1 MHIRSVGRFA
11 VRCLSLVLL
20 FAPLAL
26 SQTAPEVEKGIKLF
40 GSYQGG
46 GIDNV
51 SLSNGGLV
59 LQSPLL
65 SYAQRGDLAY
75 PVVLMYSSKSYALY
89 QPPCLP
95 PSKPSQCIH
104 QFIFGEPPDGSPES
118 AGNSVTLGFEG
129 FPTVNLVDTSTGFS
143 LNGNPQDI
151 NSYSALMQDG
161 AQHQLVNT
169 DSGKAAIDASGWVTN
184 NRGLTDSQGAING
197 ALDRNGNQITAT
209 QDTLGRAFTAAPG
222 PVTPAGTPPASTAS
236 LGQCPALGYSNQPAT
251 FAYSWSLPSTNG
263 GSLALILCY
272 ASVYVRTNFFA
283 GVDPTHYQ
291 EVNQSF
297 TMLQSVV
304 LPDNSHWAFQYDA
317 ADPNNTASFAYGELT
332 QVAFPAGGSISYTY
346 TGWGGCSSGFSRA
359 VRTRTVNAS
368 STDDV
373 SRTWQYNL
381 AGIGA
386 NHSLQNVV
394 TAPDLND
401 TVHTFTGLGGICSL
415 YETQVDYYQGS
426 AASGTLLKTVKTDYQ
441 FTPNP
446 YDSKAISTGRLD
458 MAQSVTNV
466 LPNRVT
472 TILPNGLVSKV
483 ETDFDAAL
491 AYHGPLDGIQHND
504 QTCSLSGVDNT
515 PICTY
520 TAPTTM
526 PVTNYTASY
535 GRPIAR
541 REFDWGQSAPG
552 PLLRQTLTT
561 YQWQTNS
568 AYLAANL
575 MNLPATVKVLDANSN
590 LCAETD
596 YAYDESAP
604 ASSGVSVHLTA
615 APAGTVRGNLTTV
628 THKLSNTP
636 CAANAAWTNV
646 SSHTAYFDTGEVK
659 SSTDPLGH
667 TTSHLYDLAY
677 QGALSTQSCS
687 PATAGGT
694 VAHCVSGTYDFS
706 TGLLTSLT
714 NENATQQASGNTQGD
729 PAHTSTFTY
738 DSFLRLTQA
747 LAPTDPANGNLQAS
761 STLIYPATAVFPET
775 VTRKRSI
782 TSALSDSATSYFDGL
797 GRAYQSDHVTPGGTA
812 EVLTTYDAVG
822 RVATVTNPY
831 YVGSD
836 HATDPTYG
844 VTSNIYDALGRVI
857 TTVPQ
862 DGTATSN
869 NVTTD
874 YSNLPTITV
883 TDQAGKLRRSRS
895 DALGRLVE
903 VDEPPA
909 SGIVQVNNYATLQT
923 NGNFA
928 LYSPSNQALWSTGT
942 SGTSLGPMEVLDNG
956 NLVLFQF
963 RWQVGTYRAPS
974 GATSP
979 YDACRVGDSLFVGQ
993 TLTEGQCLESATGMT
1008 FALMTHG
1015 DLQIYDRQLAQLT
1028 WTAGTY
1034 GHTGGY
1040 AAMQSDGRLA
1050 IYDANNNLLWASAT
1064 SGTGA
1069 SNVATLQTDGR
1080 LIIYS
1085 AVWSANTSQGQS
1097 SGSIAHPSC
1106 DIGNGIGTSGTL
1118 GTGSCAVSSNGR
1130 YQLLLQSDGNLVL
1143 SNRSVSPAQT
1153 LWSTNTGLTLLSPGV
1168 ALSTYYTYDT
1178 LGNLLCVEQ
1187 HGNATT
1193 GTGCSAAPSSDATS
1207 PWRVRRFTY
1216 DSLSRLLTAKN
1227 PESGTITY
1235 LYDADGELLQKTS
1248 PAPNQ
1253 TGTATTT
1260 FTFCYDALHRML
1272 AKGYV
1277 NSPNPPQQC
1286 TTTPPWLP
1294 NPTVVNTY
1302 DQAIN
1307 AKGKL
1312 ISMTDQAGTASYS
1325 YDILGRLTTE
1335 TRTLT
1340 GANGAPI
1347 SMTVS
1352 YDYNLDGSL
1361 YKLHYPSGAVVTY
1374 APWQSGSVAV
1384 SVPGSAVDTANNI
1397 NYATGAGG
1405 PGTYASYGADGSLT
1419 GFVSGK
1425 TAAFAGITNAFGYNK
1440 RLQPLS
1446 MSAISPTQT
1455 VFSIGYDFHL
1465 GAGNNGNVFGI
1476 TNSKDTTHGRDQSF
1490 TYDALNRL
1498 TSAQNAGTNCATMV
1512 LQNKTEYW
1520 GNSYSYDAWGNL
1532 INKTVTKCG
1541 AESLTVSADAH
1552 NWIHATAP
1560 DYLYDAAGNMTF
1572 NATPPTQTYS
1582 YDQENRLTG
1591 AAGYAYTY
1599 DGDGNRVRKSNG
1611 NLAAN
1616 GTLYWEMTPG
1626 VVAETDLA
1634 GTTKSE
1640 YIFFD
1645 GERVAR
1651 RDGVNGAGGVFYY
1664 FSDHLKTASVIT
1676 DSAGMIKAESDY
1688 YPWGGELQFVNNDS
1702 NDYKFTGKKRDLET
1716 GLDYFGARYYSNGLG
1731 RFITPD
1737 WAAKAAAVPYAV
1749 FADPQSLNLYSYV
1762 RNIPTTRYDPDGHC
1776 SGDDCS
1782 NVTVTVTKD
1791 SEPHMIENLPLGNR
1805 YYSGVGTTTTV
1816 KFTDS
1821 EGAPLAKMSVKES
1834 NTKGSGTLA
1843 QNPTTATTSKQ
1854 GTITDN
1860 VMKAGSE
1867 SKPVDFKSGNDPLG
1881 RTSENLKE
1889 YVTSTPMEETTTQTL
1904 TFNPGNASCQATYT
1918 STLSNLGE
1926 EGTVVPFNNS
1936 QGTNFQ
1942 LTTTQP
1948 VVKPVEPKKEQ
1959 Q

>member
-129 FPTVNLVDTSTGFS
+129 FPTVNLVDTGTGLS

-151 NSYSALMQDG
+151 NSNSALMPDG

-169 DSGKAAIDASGWVTN
+169 GSTLVAIDGSGWVGN
-184 NRGLTDSQGAING
+184 NRGLTDSQGTING
-197 ALDRNGNQITAT
+197 ALDRNGNQISAT

-222 PVTPAGTPPASTAS
+222 PATPAGTPPASTAT
-236 LGQCPALGYSNQPAT
+236 LGQCPALGYSNQPVT

-283 GVDPTHYQ
+283 GIDPTHYQ

-304 LPDNSHWAFQYDA
+304 LPDNSRWAFQYDA

-491 AYHGPLDGIQHND
+491 AYHGPLDGIQYNT

-526 PVTNYTASY
+526 PVTNYTGSY

-541 REFDWGQSAPG
+541 REFDWGQSTPG

-561 YQWQTNS
+561 YQWQVNS
-568 AYLAANL
+568 AYLSANL
-575 MNLPATVKVLDANSN
+575 MNLPATVKVLDGSSN

-596 YAYDESAP
+596 YAYDEPGYLNTPSP
-604 ASSGVSVHLTA
+604 AITTQHTSP
-615 APAGTVRGNLTTV
+615 PAGVRGNLTTV

-636 CAANAAWTNV
+636 CSANAAWTNV

-883 TDQAGKLRRSRS
+883 TDQAGKQRRSRS

-903 VDEPPA
+903 VDEPGSGANTAGTPA
-909 SGIVQVNNYATLQT
+909 SGAISVSGSLHSSTSSGTKATGWFSVNGSDQVTRSLVCSDVCTRKGPLVYDSGTLSVTVNGITVSVGYDQT
-923 NGNFA
+923 TTAASLAAQLAAGFSGA
-928 LYSPSNQALWSTGT
+928 GSPTAASYSGSGSTVNLTSNQAGPNYTMSWSSVTDDPADFNGGSFPIT
-942 SGTSLGPMEVLDNG
+942 LSGS
-956 NLVLFQF
+956 
-963 RWQVGTYRAPS
+963 
-974 GATSP
+974 
-979 YDACRVGDSLFVGQ
+979 
-993 TLTEGQCLESATGMT
+993 TLTGGVYPVTT
-1008 FALMTHG
+1008 F
-1015 DLQIYDRQLAQLT
+1015 D
-1028 WTAGTY
+1028 
-1034 GHTGGY
+1034 
-1040 AAMQSDGRLA
+1040 
-1050 IYDANNNLLWASAT
+1050 
-1064 SGTGA
+1064 
-1069 SNVATLQTDGR
+1069 
-1080 LIIYS
+1080 
-1085 AVWSANTSQGQS
+1085 
-1097 SGSIAHPSC
+1097 
-1106 DIGNGIGTSGTL
+1106 SGTL
-1118 GTGSCAVSSNGR
+1118 TVTVNGFQASAAYNQNLNNTPAALATALAASLNSSSSPVTASASGTTITIIAKTVGTLGEFAVQGGTSTSFAASSTTLGSDTNPGGLFAP
-1130 YQLLLQSDGNLVL
+1130 LV
-1143 SNRSVSPAQT
+1143 
-1153 LWSTNTGLTLLSPGV
+1153 
-1168 ALSTYYTYDT
+1168 TYYSYDT
-1178 LGNLLCVEQ
+1178 LGNLLRVEQ
-1187 HGNATT
+1187 RGGTT
-1193 GTGCSAAPSSDATS
+1193 DATQ
-1207 PWRVRRFTY
+1207 WRVRTFTY
-1216 DSLSRLLTAKN
+1216 DSLSRLLTANN

-1312 ISMTDQAGTASYS
+1312 ISMTDQAGTATYS

-1335 TRTLT
+1335 TRTIAGVSKTTGYTYHLGGSVKTLT
-1340 GANGAPI
+1340 
-1347 SMTVS
+1347 
-1352 YDYNLDGSL
+1352 
-1361 YKLHYPSGAVVTY
+1361 YPSGRVVTY
-1374 APWQSGSVAV
+1374 TPDSAGRPLQAVDATGTNYVTAATYSPASSPTGLINGYSGS
-1384 SVPGSAVDTANNI
+1384 
-1397 NYATGAGG
+1397 
-1405 PGTYASYGADGSLT
+1405 
-1419 GFVSGK
+1419 
-1425 TAAFAGITNAFGYNK
+1425 FAGITSSFQYNPRLQLCRITSFSSGSVPSSCIDAANHGNLMDRGYN
-1440 RLQPLS
+1440 
-1446 MSAISPTQT
+1446 
-1455 VFSIGYDFHL
+1455 YNL
-1465 GAGNNGNVFGI
+1465 GAADNGNVTAI
-1476 TNSKDTTHGRDQSF
+1476 TNYRDTTRSQAF

-1498 TSAQNAGTNCATMV
+1498 TSGWSSANTGV
-1512 LQNKTEYW
+1512 LSW
-1520 GNSYSYDAWGNL
+1520 GENYTIDAWSNL
-1532 INKTVTKCG
+1532 QIAPMPSKAHGGYFPNASDVTNRPLG
-1541 AESLTVSADAH
+1541 LG
-1552 NWIHATAP
+1552 
-1560 DYLYDAAGNMTF
+1560 YDAAGNLT
-1572 NATPPTQTYS
+1572 NYTAPGQYV
-1582 YDQENRLTG
+1582 YDAENRLSSTAGTTYAYDGNGERVLKSNTSTG
-1591 AAGYAYTY
+1591 AAVKRYWSMGGNTLAE
-1599 DGDGNRVRKSNG
+1599 GDGSG
-1611 NLAAN
+1611 NLTA
-1616 GTLYWEMTPG
+1616 
-1626 VVAETDLA
+1626 
-1634 GTTKSE
+1634 E
-1640 YIFFD
+1640 YIYF
-1645 GERVAR
+1645 GGKRVAR
-1651 RDGVNGAGGVFYY
+1651 IDLPANSVHYY
-1664 FSDHLKTASVIT
+1664 LSDHLNSTSIVV
-1676 DSAGMIKAESDY
+1676 SAAGVPEEESDY
-1688 YPWGGELQFVNNDS
+1688 SPFGTEVVVTSGPNK
-1702 NDYKFTGKKRDLET
+1702 YKFTGKERDTET
-1716 GLDYFGARYYSNGLG
+1716 GLDLMGARYYGSALG
-1731 RFITPD
+1731 RLVTPD
-1737 WAAKAAAVPYAV
+1737 PLMIQKQKLI
-1749 FADPQSLNLYSYV
+1749 DPQQWNMYQYA
-1762 RNIPTTRYDPDGHC
+1762 RNNPQRFIDPTGMLLFV
-1776 SGDDCS
+1776 
-1782 NVTVTVTKD
+1782 N
-1791 SEPHMIENLPLGNR
+1791 
-1805 YYSGVGTTTTV
+1805 
-1816 KFTDS
+1816 
-1821 EGAPLAKMSVKES
+1821 
-1834 NTKGSGTLA
+1834 GSGSDSYLRLLEEASGLTLRRDPKTG
-1843 QNPTTATTSKQ
+1843 QV
-1854 GTITDN
+1854 TI
-1860 VMKAGSE
+1860 
-1867 SKPVDFKSGNDPLG
+1867 
-1881 RTSENLKE
+1881 
-1889 YVTSTPMEETTTQTL
+1889 
-1904 TFNPGNASCQATYT
+1904 
-1918 STLSNLGE
+1918 
-1926 EGTVVPFNNS
+1926 
-1936 QGTNFQ
+1936 
-1942 LTTTQP
+1942 
-1948 VVKPVEPKKEQ
+1948 VKEPKKLSKIGSAIKGLIEDKRFSVKMTALQ
-1959 Q
+1959 NKDAGRDLVLIGKFYGNGKHSIDMDDVRQVANAGGPPADATVVHETTEAAAGATGKNEGDAHQVGIYFENLRLVEEGQGQRQGETSIIRGNIVTLVVQYENHDVFVTFDRTKPGVIISVEVKGRESQE